1 MWSTE
6 DYIHKTPLSSTN
18 IANQQGSI
26 KRMSSANDL
35 AVEDLVEKHHF
46 HLLMLLNN
54 MKSTQLCI

>member
-1 MWSTE
+1 
-6 DYIHKTPLSSTN
+6 
-18 IANQQGSI
+18 
-26 KRMSSANDL
+26 MSSANDL